1 VASSCHLSPS
11 VLRSSP
17 FGSSKPDS
25 GFCSPVSSAA
35 MVDLPPPDAPSSKSK
50 PKNSQPPGT
59 AATGIAALS
68 ICLHRKFT
76 GFDISNSPAVI
87 FDKN

>member
-1 VASSCHLSPS
+1 VVRRREHPRNVAPCEGGP
-11 VLRSSP
+11 
-17 FGSSKPDS
+17 GQA
-25 GFCSPVSSAA
+25 G
-35 MVDLPPPDAPSSKSK
+35 K
-50 PKNSQPPGT
+50 PKNSQPPGAT
-59 AATGIAALS
+59 AATGMAALS